1 MFLWRWC
8 RRKMFIVTSLSFH
21 VEKVFSFFL
30 AIPNGFCRL
39 RVHGEKNH
47 TVIAVGNLPARQV
60 LLVVVNNVCTYVWW
74 CLKVWCSYLSSNIYS
89 RLSNMCVH
97 CSILCTD
104 KRFIECVRLLAAQQ
118 QCRFFAT
125 PVRIFTFFYLF
136 DFSMYKKVKIRNKSR
151 WDSFP

>member
-1 MFLWRWC
+1 MNFSYDTIFPHSHSHVPMTMMSAENVYC
-8 RRKMFIVTSLSFH
+8 HFTIFSLLL
-21 VEKVFSFFL
+21 L

-89 RLSNMCVH
+89 RFSNMCVH

-118 QCRFFAT
+118 QCRFFC
-125 PVRIFTFFYLF
+125 
-136 DFSMYKKVKIRNKSR
+136 NSR
-151 WDSFP
+151 